1 MYCNSQTNA
10 GHVIQKLYQIC
21 SKGAAGAGKILRPKE
36 CARQVLF
43 LKDINL
49 PKPDKYQTVQLASFL
64 QQLISHRGFYDPLS
78 LEFVQLD
85 EKVQVVVSIFPPSE
99 IGRSALTP
107 RFTAV
112 VRILS
117 VDYPSLEDLNLI
129 YTEYFRALLRSRKMD
144 EGASK
149 GLASLMI

>member
-1 MYCNSQTNA
+1 MLIREAFTEIRKHSKINFSTMYCNSQTNA

-21 SKGAAGAGKILRPKE
+21 AKGSAGSGKILRPKE
-36 CARQVLF
+36 CARQIIF

-64 QQLISHRGFYDPLS
+64 QQLISHRGFYDPNT

-85 EKVQVVVSIFPPSE
+85 EKVQVVVSMFPPSAL
-99 IGRSALTP
+99 GRSALTP

-117 VDYPSLEDLNLI
+117 I
-129 YTEYFRALLRSRKMD
+129 
-144 EGASK
+144 
-149 GLASLMI
+149 